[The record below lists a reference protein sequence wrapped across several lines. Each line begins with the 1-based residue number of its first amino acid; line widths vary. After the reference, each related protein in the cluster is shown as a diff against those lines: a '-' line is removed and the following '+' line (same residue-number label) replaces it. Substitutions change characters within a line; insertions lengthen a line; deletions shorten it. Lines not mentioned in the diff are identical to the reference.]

1 MKSKISF
8 FNAGISKNLLRR
20 CWPLWAAYLAMLI
33 LILPVALANRTPWVE
48 SGYEENLF
56 RCVLDSAGQ
65 TVIISGFLGVFA
77 AMAMFGF
84 LYNSRACGMMN
95 ALPVR
100 RETMF
105 LTSFITGLAPLLLAD
120 VLVAFAS
127 WAIFAPGGLVSLRV
141 ILIWLAAA
149 AMGNT
154 AFFGFAVFCAMLTG
168 NIIVLPVVYAVLNLA
183 VWAAESCVR
192 MLLECFVYGVSNS
205 GTTLDWFSP
214 PKKLLSE
221 MYTYVEMNG
230 GPWRLGGLD
239 CLGVY
244 CAAGLALAGLALLL
258 YRRRQMERASDV
270 VAVPVLRPVFKY
282 CLACGTAVVFAAVV
296 YDGFFFNSFQG
307 MAAALLIMVLLLIGA
322 FIGYF
327 AAEMLM
333 QKSVRVFSGK
343 WKGYIVLCAILATL
357 TMCFELDFFGVE
369 TRVPA
374 AADVEFVDLMGEK
387 LREPENIEKVTEL
400 HRQIISHKNENEA
413 ADKRGG
419 SFRIYLRYFLRDGRE
434 LYRSYNVPANEEARN
449 SVTSDLGR
457 YMGLVNVQEIID
469 NRIKTEIPITE
480 DTVSSF
486 YIEWHVYD
494 EQGNYE
500 SSSVR
505 LTPAQGLDFYENC
518 LMPDAAEG
526 RMGRFWPLSN
536 ENYYATA
543 SNVVIYFDLID
554 RSMLLSG
561 EREEPRMECRSFT
574 LNMDAARCLAWIR
587 ENTDIEPLPIG
598 EADRSILE
606 KAELGKA
613 YAAEAAAWH

>member
-1 MKSKISF
+1 MKSKISL

-20 CWPLWAAYLAMLI
+20 CWPLWAAYLALLV
-33 LILPVALANRTPWVE
+33 LILPVALANRVPWVE

-56 RCVLDSAGQ
+56 RYVLDSAGQ

-149 AMGNT
+149 AMGNA

-168 NIIVLPVVYAVLNLA
+168 NIIVLPAVYAVLNLA

-192 MLLECFVYGVSNS
+192 MLLECFVYGISNS

-214 PKKLLSE
+214 PKKLSDE
-221 MYTYVEMNG
+221 MYTYVEMDG

-244 CAAGLALAGLALLL
+244 CAAGLVLAALALLL

-270 VAVPVLRPVFKY
+270 VAVPILRPVFKY

-296 YDGFFFNSFQG
+296 YDGFFFNSFHG
-307 MAAALLIMVLLLIGA
+307 MAAALLILVLLAIGA

-343 WKGYIVLCAILATL
+343 WKGYLALCAILAAL

-374 AADVEFVDLMGEK
+374 AADVKYVDLMNGV
-387 LREPENIEKVTEL
+387 LSEPENIEKLTEL
-400 HRQIISHKNENEA
+400 HRQIISHKDENEA
-413 ADKRGG
+413 ADEGEG

-434 LYRSYNVPANEEARN
+434 LSRSYDVPADEEAKN
-449 SVTSDLGR
+449 SETSDLGR
-457 YMGLVNVQEIID
+457 YMSLVNAQEIID
-469 NRIKTEIPITE
+469 ERMKTDIPVTA
-480 DTVSSF
+480 DTVTGFS
-486 YIEWHVYD
+486 IEWHVYD

-543 SNVVIYFDLID
+543 SNAEIYFDLID
-554 RSMLLSG
+554 RSVPLSG
-561 EREEPRMECRSFT
+561 EREGPRMESRSFT

-598 EADRSILE
+598 EAERSILE
-606 KAELGKA
+606 EAELGKA
-613 YAAEAAAWH
+613 YAADVAAWR